1 MLLSPDGQ
9 APAGRPGLRARLA
22 GWRRDFRPWRR
33 QRPFVGGV
41 LVALAGLEMLL
52 SGPIKLDQFGM
63 NIVLRFGV
71 EGAQATILPLALT
84 LLGILSIA
92 QPVHRIFYGV
102 IALAISVYS
111 IAGVNL
117 GGWVVGFLLGVVGGV
132 IVVSWA
138 PTPQTAEGDREA
150 DETAS
155 GAARDDD
162 PAPGAD
168 ASGATPA
175 DEPRSGSAD
184 EPRPG
189 SADEPRPGSAG
200 EPGAGTSDGAADGDV
215 DPAPQEAPPGG
226 GSAADG
232 SRDGASRD
240 TTAAAETEAIPKVE
254 SLSGAL
260 RALSQKSAAV
270 VVAGALALAGT
281 SVPASA
287 SDADVSTRSD
297 DSFWCV
303 VFGACDDEGTADP
316 SASPSPS
323 TGATDPGTGET
334 ADPGEETGGTEEP
347 GSAGDPD
354 GTGDTGSTGD
364 TGDTGAG
371 SAGDTG
377 DTTGAGTGRGDAAT
391 GEDTSECQEPTQD
404 GEVPPEEADVAPSD
418 PCGEI
423 DPQETIEEALQ
434 TELGTCVKVSFG
446 GKYDLNVALPGQCG
460 AREDGNVFSLPA
472 DLESRDLTIPLTG
485 INGIGLANVP
495 VKGDGGGRRDAIKIS
510 ADKVVVDGFWLK
522 SYAYDHGTVAGTDT
536 RANFVSLEGDAHMY
550 VSSIHANL
558 PDGQDLLEVATK
570 VLEGASLIE
579 LLLTATDARMGFLGA
594 TSDIQV
600 WDHFREQVWGDPT
613 DPIGKGPTAGTP

>member
-1 MLLSPDGQ
+1 VLLSPGDGQ
-9 APAGRPGLRARLA
+9 ADAGRPGLRTKLA
-22 GWRRDFRPWRR
+22 DWRRDFRPWRK

-52 SGPIKLDQFGM
+52 SGPIKLDQLGM
-63 NIVLRFGV
+63 NVVLQFGV
-71 EGAQATILPLALT
+71 EGSQATILPIALI

-117 GGWVVGFLLGVVGGV
+117 GGWVVGFLLGVVGGIV
-132 IVVSWA
+132 VVSWA
-138 PTPQTAEGDREA
+138 PPEADAEAEAEADGTADPAEPRAADDAPDDTPDSDEAAEGAPVPTSVYGPAAQA
-150 DETAS
+150 DDTTT
-155 GAARDDD
+155 GDDA
-162 PAPGAD
+162 PAPA
-168 ASGATPA
+168 P
-175 DEPRSGSAD
+175 E
-184 EPRPG
+184 
-189 SADEPRPGSAG
+189 
-200 EPGAGTSDGAADGDV
+200 
-215 DPAPQEAPPGG
+215 PAP
-226 GSAADG
+226 
-232 SRDGASRD
+232 D
-240 TTAAAETEAIPKVE
+240 TKAIPRAD
-254 SLSGAL
+254 SLSTAL

-270 VVAGALALAGT
+270 AVAGAMAVGGM
-281 SVPASA
+281 SVPAST
-287 SDADVSTRSD
+287 SDAQTKQD

-303 VFGACDDEGTADP
+303 VFGACDEGTADP
-316 SASPSPS
+316 SATPTPSPS
-323 TGATDPGTGET
+323 GSDPGTS
-334 ADPGEETGGTEEP
+334 DPGDGGTEDPVGDAVDDLTGGGTSP
-347 GSAGDPD
+347 GD
-354 GTGDTGSTGD
+354 GDTGSGD
-364 TGDTGAG
+364 PAGGD
-371 SAGDTG
+371 
-377 DTTGAGTGRGDAAT
+377 AGTGKGDDKA
-391 GEDTSECQEPTQD
+391 ECEEPTQD
-404 GEVPPEEADVAPSD
+404 GSVPPDAGDSAPSD
-418 PCGEI
+418 PCGEV

-446 GKYDLNVALPGQCG
+446 GKYDLNVDLPGQCG
-460 AREDGNVFSLPA
+460 AKEDGSVFSLPA

-522 SYAYDHGTVAGTDT
+522 SYAYGDGTTAGTDT

-579 LLLTATDARMGFLGA
+579 ILLTATDARMGFLGA
-594 TSDIQV
+594 TSNVQV
-600 WDHFREQVWGDPT
+600 WDGFREQVWGDET

>member
-1 MLLSPDGQ
+1 MLLSPGDGQ

-41 LVALAGLEMLL
+41 LVALAGLEMLV
-52 SGPIKLDQFGM
+52 SGPIKLDQLGM
-63 NIVLRFGV
+63 NVVLQFGV

-117 GGWVVGFLLGVVGGV
+117 GGWVVGFLLGVIGGV
-132 IVVSWA
+132 VVVSWA
-138 PTPQTAEGDREA
+138 PTPDAVEA
-150 DETAS
+150 DDARPADAETTA
-155 GAARDDD
+155 GAPAADDGARAADDAGNGAD
-162 PAPGAD
+162 TEAAAGAGAD
-168 ASGATPA
+168 ADT
-175 DEPRSGSAD
+175 DVEPRAED
-184 EPRPG
+184 AEPRPDD
-189 SADEPRPGSAG
+189 AVDPDP
-200 EPGAGTSDGAADGDV
+200 AADGE
-215 DPAPQEAPPGG
+215 P
-226 GSAADG
+226 
-232 SRDGASRD
+232 SRDGEP
-240 TTAAAETEAIPKVE
+240 AAVTEAIPKVD

-270 VVAGALALAGT
+270 VVAGAMALAGM
-281 SVPASA
+281 SMPASTADA
-287 SDADVSTRSD
+287 SDASAQSD

-323 TGATDPGTGET
+323 GTASEPGSGASEEPGESGGTTDPADGDTAGGGDGT
-334 ADPGEETGGTEEP
+334 TGGTG
-347 GSAGDPD
+347 GSEGG
-354 GTGDTGSTGD
+354 GTGLA
-364 TGDTGAG
+364 GDTGAG
-371 SAGDTG
+371 QGGDSAG
-377 DTTGAGTGRGDAAT
+377 GDAEGDDA
-391 GEDTSECQEPTQD
+391 ECQEPTQD
-404 GEVPPEEADVAPSD
+404 GEVPPGEADAAPSD

-423 DPQETIEEALQ
+423 DPQATIEEALR

-446 GKYDLNVALPGQCG
+446 GKFDLNVDLPGQCG
-460 AREDGNVFSLPA
+460 APEDGNVFSLPA

>member
-1 MLLSPDGQ
+1 MLLSPGDGQ
-9 APAGRPGLRARLA
+9 ADAGRPGLRTKLA
-22 GWRRDFRPWRR
+22 DWRRDFRPWRR

-52 SGPIKLDQFGM
+52 SGPIKLDQLGM
-63 NIVLRFGV
+63 NVVLQFGV
-71 EGAQATILPLALT
+71 EGSQATILPIALI

-117 GGWVVGFLLGVVGGV
+117 GGWVVGFLLGVVGGIV
-132 IVVSWA
+132 VVSWA
-138 PTPQTAEGDREA
+138 PPEA
-150 DETAS
+150 DIEPDTAADD
-155 GAARDDD
+155 AADPAEPRATDDGSDDTAGDADD
-162 PAPGAD
+162 PAEGA
-168 ASGATPA
+168 
-175 DEPRSGSAD
+175 
-184 EPRPG
+184 
-189 SADEPRPGSAG
+189 
-200 EPGAGTSDGAADGDV
+200 
-215 DPAPQEAPPGG
+215 PAP
-226 GSAADG
+226 
-232 SRDGASRD
+232 ASD
-240 TTAAAETEAIPKVE
+240 TDDATAAKTGDTKADVAKAKPDAPAAEPAPDTEAIPRAD
-254 SLSGAL
+254 SLSTAL

-270 VVAGALALAGT
+270 VVAGALAIGGT
-281 SVPASA
+281 SMPAST
-287 SDADVSTRSD
+287 SDAQSTQD

-303 VFGACDDEGTADP
+303 VFGACDEDAADP
-316 SASPSPS
+316 SATPTPSPS
-323 TGATDPGTGET
+323 GSDPGASDPGDGGTDDPVGDVVDDVTGGGTDP
-334 ADPGEETGGTEEP
+334 AD
-347 GSAGDPD
+347 
-354 GTGDTGSTGD
+354 GDTGSGD
-364 TGDTGAG
+364 PADGGAG
-371 SAGDTG
+371 AD
-377 DTTGAGTGRGDAAT
+377 DDQP
-391 GEDTSECQEPTQD
+391 ECEEPTQD
-404 GEVPPEEADVAPSD
+404 GSVPPEAGDSAPSD

-446 GKYDLNVALPGQCG
+446 GRYDLNVDLPGQCG
-460 AREDGNVFSLPA
+460 AKEDGSVFSLPA

-495 VKGDGGGRRDAIKIS
+495 VKGAGERRDAIKIS

-522 SYAYDHGTVAGTDT
+522 SYAYNHGTTAGTDT

-579 LLLTATDARMGFLGA
+579 ILLTATDARMGFLGA
-594 TSDIQV
+594 TSNVQV
-600 WDHFREQVWGDPT
+600 WDGFREQVWGDET